1 MVNESQSL
9 QRGDIWL
16 AQFDE
21 NITDN
26 PCHTRLCVVVSPNE
40 MHNHLSTVM
49 VAPMTTRTQVAPFRV
64 TVSFEGKTG
73 LILLDQ
79 IRTLDKG
86 RLMVKKGEIQAPVLK
101 SALDVLQEI
110 FAS

>member
-1 MVNESQSL
+1 MVNELPSL

-21 NITDN
+21 DITDN
-26 PCHTRLCVVVSPNE
+26 PSHTRLCVVVSPNE